1 VGVFFVV
8 PRRCVAVYDAG
19 ASFGEVA
26 LIHNQ
31 PRPNSMYVLED
42 AILLTVSKAQYQS
55 VLLTLQNEKFQRR
68 AVRAYPRVV

>member
-1 VGVFFVV
+1 M
-8 PRRCVAVYDAG
+8 YDAG

-31 PRPNSMYVLED
+31 PRPHSMYVLDD

-68 AVRAYPRVV
+68 AVRARAPLVPL